1 MTQTQSS
8 QNLNTDSAVVN
19 HTMSKK
25 YMSRPPYCFG
35 EIPDYTIPPMTVEE
49 YQYYEREF
57 FGFLDDKPV
66 DKQVEAEPGF
76 VQRFLQLIGISKVAK
91 YEDEVSEIKFNVH
104 HVMGNNEPSNSRLSG
119 TADCL
124 NGGASANVVRTANKA
139 TQTEEVVKTDQ
150 GVQTEKCK
158 RGFLKSCRRFIRRS
172 FKCLKTA
179 EE

>member
-1 MTQTQSS
+1 
-8 QNLNTDSAVVN
+8 
-19 HTMSKK
+19 MSKK

-57 FGFLDDKPV
+57 FGFLNEKPV

-76 VQRFLQLIGISKVAK
+76 VQRFLQLIGISQISK
-91 YEDEVSEIKFNVH
+91 YEDEVPEIKFNVH
-104 HVMGNNEPSNSRLSG
+104 QVLNSNETFNSRMRG
-119 TADCL
+119 TGDCL
-124 NGGASANVVRTANKA
+124 NGGASVNVVRTANKA
-139 TQTEEVVKTDQ
+139 TQTEELATSDH
-150 GVQTEKCK
+150 GVQTEK
-158 RGFLKSCRRFIRRS
+158 RQRRFLKSCRRFLRRS

>member
-1 MTQTQSS
+1 MWANEDGQRH
-8 QNLNTDSAVVN
+8 AG
-19 HTMSKK
+19 MSKK

-124 NGGASANVVRTANKA
+124 NGGASANVVR
-139 TQTEEVVKTDQ
+139 
-150 GVQTEKCK
+150 VQTEKCK